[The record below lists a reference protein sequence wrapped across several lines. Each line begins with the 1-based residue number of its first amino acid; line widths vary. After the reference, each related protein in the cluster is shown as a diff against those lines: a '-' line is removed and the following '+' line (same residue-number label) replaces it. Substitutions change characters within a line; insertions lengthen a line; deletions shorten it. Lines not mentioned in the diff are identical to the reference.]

1 MTKMHF
7 VQTMHTQKK
16 GKYMVNT
23 RELILEILLEVIEK
37 GSYSHLVIRSV
48 LDKYQYL
55 EKQERA
61 FLTRVAEGTIQT
73 MIELDYIINQYSKVK
88 VNKMKPVIRNILRMS
103 VYQMKYMDSVPDAAA
118 CNEAVKLARKKGFS
132 SLSGFV
138 NGVLRNI
145 SRNPAI
151 ELPNKE
157 RNPVS
162 YYSVMYSMP
171 EWLVELWSRDYG
183 VEVMERILRAFMQEA
198 PITIRT
204 NLAKITS
211 EELAEKLENEG
222 VTVKKIE
229 IKDTPG
235 LDYAFMISGFDYL
248 NALPSFQEGLFYVQ
262 DISSMMVAELAAP
275 KKGDYIID
283 VCAAPGGKSTHLAE
297 KLQGSGMVEARDLTE
312 YKIGLI
318 EDNIARHQ
326 CANMK
331 AIQMDAI
338 VFDEA
343 SVGKADIVIADLP
356 CSGLGVMRKKTDIKY
371 KMTTEKMASLVEL
384 QRNMLHTVC
393 NYVKEGG
400 ILIYSTCT
408 IHRGENEENVS
419 WFIKEHPEFE
429 LQIQQ
434 QIFPQEEFGDGFF
447 VAKLKKIG

>member
-1 MTKMHF
+1 
-7 VQTMHTQKK
+7 
-16 GKYMVNT
+16 MVNT
-23 RELILEILLEVIEK
+23 RELILGILLEVCEE
-37 GSYSHLVIRSV
+37 GNYSHLVIRSV

-61 FLTRVAEGTIQT
+61 FITRVSEGTIQT
-73 MIELDYIINQYSKVK
+73 MIELDYVINQFSKVK

-103 VYQMKYMDSVPDAAA
+103 VYQLKYMDAVPASAA

-145 SRNPAI
+145 SRGLADVTYPD
-151 ELPNKE
+151 KDKQ
-157 RNPVS
+157 PVAH
-162 YYSVMYSMP
+162 YSVKYSMP
-171 EWLVELWSRDYG
+171 EWIVEQWIADYG
-183 VEVMERILRAFMQEA
+183 AETAGATLEAFAKEA

-204 NLAKITS
+204 NLEKITP
-211 EELAEKLENEG
+211 EALERQLRSEG
-222 VTVKKIE
+222 VSVKKVE
-229 IKDTPG
+229 LKDFPE
-235 LDYAFMISGFDYL
+235 LNYAFIISGFDYL
-248 NALPSFQEGLFYVQ
+248 NALPSFRDGLFYVQ

-275 KKGDYIID
+275 KKDDYIID

-318 EDNIARHQ
+318 EENIARHA

-331 AIQMDAI
+331 AVQMDAT
-338 VFDEA
+338 VLDEA

-371 KMTTEKMASLVEL
+371 KMSPEKMASLVEL
-384 QRNMLHTVC
+384 QRKMLHTVC
-393 NYVKEGG
+393 NYVKKEG
-400 ILIYSTCT
+400 ILLYSTCT
-408 IHRGENEENVS
+408 IHRGENEENVT
-419 WFIKEHPEFE
+419 WFLEKHPEYK
-429 LQIQQ
+429 LLSQQ

-447 VAKLKKIG
+447 IAKLQKTR

>member
-1 MTKMHF
+1 
-7 VQTMHTQKK
+7 
-16 GKYMVNT
+16 MVNT

-37 GSYSHLVIRSV
+37 GSYSHLVIRNV

-61 FLTRVAEGTIQT
+61 FITRISEGTIQT

-103 VYQMKYMDSVPDAAA
+103 VYQIRYMDSVPDSAA

-145 SRNPAI
+145 SRNPAVA
-151 ELPNKE
+151 LPNKE
-157 RNPVS
+157 SNPIQ
-162 YYSVMYSMP
+162 YYSVVYSMP
-171 EWLVELWSRDYG
+171 EWIVELWIKDYG
-183 VEVMERILRAFMQEA
+183 LEVMQETLESFAKEA

-204 NLAKITS
+204 NLAKITPDD
-211 EELAEKLENEG
+211 LEKKLQSEG
-222 VTVKKIE
+222 VTVKKVE
-229 IKDTPG
+229 LQEFPA

-248 NALPSFQEGLFYVQ
+248 NALPSFRDGLFYVQ

-275 KKGDYIID
+275 KQGDYIID

-297 KLQGSGMVEARDLTE
+297 KMQGSGTVEARDLTE

-318 EDNIARHQ
+318 EENIMRHQ
-326 CANMK
+326 CVNMK
-331 AIQMDAI
+331 AVQMDAT
-338 VFDEA
+338 VLDET

-371 KMTTEKMASLVEL
+371 KMTPDKMTSLVEL
-384 QRNMLHTVC
+384 QRDMLHTVC
-393 NYVKEGG
+393 NYVKEDG
-400 ILIYSTCT
+400 ILLYSTCT
-408 IHRGENEENVS
+408 IHRGENEENVA
-419 WFIKEHPEFE
+419 WFLENHPEFK
-429 LQIQQ
+429 LLSGQ

-447 VAKLKKIG
+447 LAKMQKVK

>member
-1 MTKMHF
+1 M
-7 VQTMHTQKK
+7 
-16 GKYMVNT
+16 NT

-55 EKQERA
+55 KKQERA
-61 FLTRVAEGTIQT
+61 FITRVCEGTIQT

-103 VYQMKYMDSVPDAAA
+103 VYQLKYMDSVPASAA

-145 SRNPAI
+145 SR
-151 ELPNKE
+151 ELSNVKYPDKDKT
-157 RNPVS
+157 PVA
-162 YYSVMYSMP
+162 YYSVKYSMP
-171 EWLVELWSRDYG
+171 EWLVEKWIADYG
-183 VEVMERILRAFMQEA
+183 VETASATFDAFAKEA

-204 NLAKITS
+204 NLAKITPDD
-211 EELAEKLENEG
+211 LARQLQSEG
-222 VTVKKIE
+222 VNVKKVE
-229 IKDTPG
+229 LQDVPA

-248 NALPSFQEGLFYVQ
+248 NALPSFCDGLFYVQ
-262 DISSMMVAELAAP
+262 DISSMMVAELASP
-275 KKGDYIID
+275 KQGDYIID

-297 KLQGSGMVEARDLTE
+297 KMQGTGMVEARDLTE
-312 YKIGLI
+312 YKVGLI
-318 EDNIARHQ
+318 EENIARHA

-331 AIQMDAI
+331 AVQMDAT
-338 VFDEA
+338 VSDEA

-371 KMTTEKMASLVEL
+371 KMTPDKMTSLVEL
-384 QRNMLHTVC
+384 QRDMLHIVC
-393 NYVKEGG
+393 NYVKEEG
-400 ILIYSTCT
+400 ILLYSTCT
-408 IHRGENEENVS
+408 IHRGENEENVA
-419 WFIKEHPEFE
+419 WFLEHHPEFE
-429 LQIQQ
+429 LLSRQ

-447 VAKLKKIG
+447 IAKLRKNK